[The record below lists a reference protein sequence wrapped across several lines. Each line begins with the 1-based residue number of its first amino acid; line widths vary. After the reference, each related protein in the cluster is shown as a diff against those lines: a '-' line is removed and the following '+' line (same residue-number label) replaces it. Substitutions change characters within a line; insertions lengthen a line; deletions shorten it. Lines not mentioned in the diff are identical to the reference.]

1 MHLNVVCSL
10 QIEADLTEYHK
21 LARKLKLIPTS
32 EDNSGGPDF
41 EIKFNP
47 DAGPNGLL
55 KFTTQI
61 RVSISSLFM

>member
-32 EDNSGGPDF
+32 AENSGGLDF

-47 DAGPNGLL
+47 NAGPNCLL

-61 RVSISSLFM
+61 RVSISSLFI